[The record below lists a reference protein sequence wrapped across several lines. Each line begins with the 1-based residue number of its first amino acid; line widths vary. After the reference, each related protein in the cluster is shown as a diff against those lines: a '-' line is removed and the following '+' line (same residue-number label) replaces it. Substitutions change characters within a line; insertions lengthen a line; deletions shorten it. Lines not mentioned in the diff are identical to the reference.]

1 MAVTVPPPR
10 SSPDAGPDPVAD
22 AGPDPVVDAGPDPVA
37 GAVSGTVSEAVA
49 GADAVVRWTA
59 RWYEHELGWT
69 TEGRA
74 PVRLLTGLCF
84 DVLELPAEAGHALLR
99 RPVRTGPVLLAGG
112 RMGLLVATGGADELP
127 GLLDWLEW
135 GPIDLDL
142 TAVGAGGRIT
152 APSPRGGAGSPGAAV
167 WLRPPEPRCAAGPAL
182 PALAGFGSSGGDAP
196 DLVRLV
202 DAAATE
208 CHRVRL
214 SHARAGLLD
223 DSPAGQPLAFS

>member
-1 MAVTVPPPR
+1 MAFIVPPPR
-10 SSPDAGPDPVAD
+10 SSPDAGPGR
-22 AGPDPVVDAGPDPVA
+22 AGPGPGP
-37 GAVSGTVSEAVA
+37 EAPGPA
-49 GADAVVRWTA
+49 ALA
-59 RWYEHELGWT
+59 RWYEQRLGWA

-74 PVRLLTGLCF
+74 PVRLLTGIRF

-99 RPVRTGPVLLAGG
+99 RPVRTGPVLLSGG
-112 RMGLLVATGGADELP
+112 RVGLLVAAGGADELP

-135 GPIDLDL
+135 GPIALDL

-167 WLRPPEPRCAAGPAL
+167 WLRPPEPRHGPGPAL

-214 SHARAGLLD
+214 SRARAGLRKG
-223 DSPAGQPLAFS
+223 SPADQPLAFS

>member
-1 MAVTVPPPR
+1 MALTVPPPR
-10 SSPDAGPDPVAD
+10 SSPDAGP
-22 AGPDPVVDAGPDPVA
+22 GPAA
-37 GAVSGTVSEAVA
+37 L
-49 GADAVVRWTA
+49 A
-59 RWYEHELGWT
+59 RWYERKLGWA

-74 PVRLLTGLCF
+74 PVRLLTGLRF

-99 RPVRTGPVLLAGG
+99 RPVRTGPVLLSGG
-112 RMGLLVATGGADELP
+112 RMGLLVAAGGADELP

-135 GPIDLDL
+135 GPIALDL

-152 APSPRGGAGSPGAAV
+152 APSPRGAGLPGAAV
-167 WLRPPEPRCAAGPAL
+167 WLRPPEPRHTPGPAL

-214 SHARAGLLD
+214 SRARAGLRNG
-223 DSPAGQPLAFS
+223 SPADQPLAFS

>member
-1 MAVTVPPPR
+1 MALTVPPPR
-10 SSPDAGPDPVAD
+10 SSPDTGP
-22 AGPDPVVDAGPDPVA
+22 GPAA
-37 GAVSGTVSEAVA
+37 L
-49 GADAVVRWTA
+49 A
-59 RWYEHELGWT
+59 RWYERKLGWA

-74 PVRLLTGLCF
+74 PVRLLTGLRF

-99 RPVRTGPVLLAGG
+99 RPVRTGPVLLSGG
-112 RMGLLVATGGADELP
+112 RMGLLVAAGGADELP

-135 GPIDLDL
+135 GPIALDL

-152 APSPRGGAGSPGAAV
+152 APSPRGTGSPGAAV
-167 WLRPPEPRCAAGPAL
+167 WLRPPEPRHTPGPAL

-214 SHARAGLLD
+214 SRARAGLRNG
-223 DSPAGQPLAFS
+223 SPADQPLAFS

>member
-1 MAVTVPPPR
+1 MALTVPPSR
-10 SSPDAGPDPVAD
+10 SPDAGRGPVTKAR
-22 AGPDPVVDAGPDPVA
+22 AL
-37 GAVSGTVSEAVA
+37 
-49 GADAVVRWTA
+49 A
-59 RWYEHELGWT
+59 RWYERKLGWA

-74 PVRLLTGLCF
+74 PVRLLTGFGF

-99 RPVRTGPVLLAGG
+99 RPVRTGPVLLSGG
-112 RMGLLVATGGADELP
+112 RMGLLVSAGTADELP

-142 TAVGAGGRIT
+142 RALGAGGRIT
-152 APSPRGGAGSPGAAV
+152 APSPRGGAGSPGAAA
-167 WLRPPEPRCAAGPAL
+167 WLRPPEPRHAPGPAL

-214 SHARAGLLD
+214 SRARAGLLQG
-223 DSPAGQPLAFS
+223 SPADQPLAFS

>member
-1 MAVTVPPPR
+1 MAFIVPPPR
-10 SSPDAGPDPVAD
+10 SSPDTGPGRAGP
-22 AGPDPVVDAGPDPVA
+22 GPSAPPPAA
-37 GAVSGTVSEAVA
+37 L
-49 GADAVVRWTA
+49 A
-59 RWYEHELGWT
+59 RWYEQELGWA

-74 PVRLLTGLCF
+74 PVRLLTGVRF

-99 RPVRTGPVLLAGG
+99 RSVRTGPVLLSGG
-112 RMGLLVATGGADELP
+112 RVGLLVAAGGADELP

-135 GPIDLDL
+135 GPIALDL

-152 APSPRGGAGSPGAAV
+152 APSPRGGGAGSPGAAV
-167 WLRPPEPRCAAGPAL
+167 WLRPPEPRQVPGPAL
-182 PALAGFGSSGGDAP
+182 PALAGFGSSGGGAP

-214 SHARAGLLD
+214 SRARAGLRKG
-223 DSPAGQPLAFS
+223 SPADQPLAFS